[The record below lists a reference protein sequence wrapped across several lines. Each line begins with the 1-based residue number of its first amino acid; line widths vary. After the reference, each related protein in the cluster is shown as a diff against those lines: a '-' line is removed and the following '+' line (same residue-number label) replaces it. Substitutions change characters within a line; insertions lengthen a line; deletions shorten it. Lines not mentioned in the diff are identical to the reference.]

1 MVQKNTLYYSVRD
14 SLNSINMP
22 IVKSKGSET
31 RKKIIFGMNKVQD
44 ELLAFKKRI
53 NSELVVMEGDKIVR
67 ISPDQVR
74 NLKK

>member
-1 MVQKNTLYYSVRD
+1 
-14 SLNSINMP
+14 MP
-22 IVKSKGSET
+22 IVKSKGSQT
-31 RKKIIFGMNKVQD
+31 REKIILGMNKVQD

-74 NLKK
+74 KPKG